1 MRAGAGRAAAGGEAS
16 GSKDHPSASEGRIFQ
31 INVSPGGVPK
41 RPVDAARVTRLGVEG
56 DAHRDLEHHGGP
68 DRALCIFSIERIR
81 ALEAEGHPIAAGSLG
96 ENLTVEGLDWE
107 TVTPGSRLLLG
118 GGVVAE
124 VTRYTSP
131 CGNITPF
138 FTGGDYSRVS
148 QKRHP
153 GDSRVYARVLTEGSI
168 RAGDPVR
175 LLSPDEALPPSPPR
189 GERAG

>member
-1 MRAGAGRAAAGGEAS
+1 
-16 GSKDHPSASEGRIFQ
+16 
-31 INVSPGGVPK
+31 
-41 RPVDAARVTRLGVEG
+41 
-56 DAHRDLEHHGGP
+56 
-68 DRALCIFSIERIR
+68 
-81 ALEAEGHPIAAGSLG
+81 
-96 ENLTVEGLDWE
+96 
-107 TVTPGSRLLLG
+107 
-118 GGVVAE
+118 VVAE

-175 LLSPDEALPPSPPR
+175 LLSPDDA
-189 GERAG
+189 ERLLARK

>member
-1 MRAGAGRAAAGGEAS
+1 MT
-16 GSKDHPSASEGRIFQ
+16 KSARIVH

-41 RPVDAARVTRLGVEG
+41 RPVDAAHVTWLGVEG
-56 DAHRDLEHHGGP
+56 DAHRDTEHHGGL

-81 ALEAEGHPIAAGSLG
+81 ALQAEGHPIAPGSIG
-96 ENLTVEGLDWE
+96 ENLTVEGVDWE
-107 TVTPGSRLLLG
+107 AVTPGSRLLLG
-118 GGVVAE
+118 GSVVAE

-138 FTGGDYSRVS
+138 FNGGDYSRVS

-153 GDSRVYARVLTEGSI
+153 GDSRVYARVLKEGSL
-168 RAGDPVR
+168 RSGDPVR
-175 LLSPDEALPPSPPR
+175 LLSPDEALPPSPPE

>member
-1 MRAGAGRAAAGGEAS
+1 MKEAA
-16 GSKDHPSASEGRIFQ
+16 RIFQ

-41 RPVDAARVTRLGVEG
+41 RPVESAHVTLLGVEG

-68 DRALCIFSIERIR
+68 DRALCIFSVERIR
-81 ALEAEGHPIAAGSLG
+81 AMQAEGHPIAPGSIG
-96 ENLTVEGLDWE
+96 ENLTVEGLDWDA
-107 TVTPGSRLLLG
+107 VTPGSRLLLG

-138 FTGGDYSRVS
+138 FAGGDYSRVS

-153 GDSRVYARVLTEGSI
+153 GDSRVYARVLREGSI
-168 RAGDPVR
+168 SVGDPVR
-175 LLSPDEALPPSPPR
+175 LLSPDEA
-189 GERAG
+189 ERLLARQ